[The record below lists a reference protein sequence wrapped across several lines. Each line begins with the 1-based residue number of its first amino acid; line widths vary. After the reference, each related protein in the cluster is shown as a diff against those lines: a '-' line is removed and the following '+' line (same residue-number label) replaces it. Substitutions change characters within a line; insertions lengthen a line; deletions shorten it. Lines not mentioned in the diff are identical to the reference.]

1 MMNFFQVKRGLP
13 RVLLAVMC
21 SLVATSGF
29 AEPPKLTK
37 PVKLVVGYS
46 AGGSTDILARVLA
59 DHLRTTLG
67 QAVVVDNKP
76 GASGTI
82 ASLSVKSAP
91 PDGATLLLQ
100 PMAPMVLVP
109 QIYKSNKVDPRR
121 DFVPIAEV
129 ASIPVAV
136 AVGPKASATSLSA
149 LATLSRQSPSGA
161 QYAIP
166 GIGGLAHMIGAQM
179 SASGQFK
186 WSPVA
191 YKASLGYLSEL
202 TNGEVICAVDM
213 MPELLPLHQ
222 TGKLRLIAVSG
233 PTRSPSL
240 PDVPTFRE
248 QGMKDAE
255 AMNWFGLFAP
265 AGTSAEMVAYLN
277 NATNAVLQ
285 NPDTIK
291 RLREL
296 GFEPRRSTPADLAN
310 VVKDD
315 YVRWGA
321 TIRSLNL
328 TED

>member
-1 MMNFFQVKRGLP
+1 MMNFFHVKRGLSHA
-13 RVLLAVMC
+13 LLAAMC
-21 SLVATSGF
+21 GLAGTSGF
-29 AEPPKLTK
+29 AETPKLTK

-59 DHLRTTLG
+59 EQLRTTLN
-67 QAVVVDNKP
+67 QSVVVDNKP

-82 ASLSVKSAP
+82 ASLSVKSAQ
-91 PDGATLLLQ
+91 PDGTTLLLQ

-109 QIYKSNKVDPRR
+109 QIYKSHKVDPRR

-129 ASIPVAV
+129 ASIPVAI
-136 AVGPKASATSLSA
+136 AVGPKASTTSLAA
-149 LATLSRQSPSGA
+149 LATLSKQSPNGG

-191 YKASLGYLSEL
+191 YKTSLGYLSEL

-233 PTRSPSL
+233 PTRSPLL
-240 PDVPTFRE
+240 PEVPTFRE
-248 QGMKDAE
+248 QGMKEAE
-255 AMNWFGLFAP
+255 ALNWFGLFAP
-265 AGTSAEMVAYLN
+265 AGTSAEMVSYLN
-277 NATNAVLQ
+277 QATNAVLQ
-285 NPDTIK
+285 NPETVK
-291 RLREL
+291 KLRAL
-296 GFEPRRSTPADLAN
+296 GFEPKRSAPSDLAT
-310 VVKDD
+310 VVQND
-315 YVRWGA
+315 YTRWGA

-328 TED
+328 KEE